1 MARQTEIPKPR
12 RTPMTTLM
20 GITELPQCK
29 GIVPQKIKGQ
39 KLPPM
44 RHAQC
49 PIHGNSGT
57 ETTWRPPEGLD
68 KHMREFHCELG
79 HAFYC

>member
-1 MARQTEIPKPR
+1 MPKSTEIPKAKKTQIA
-12 RTPMTTLM
+12 TPM

-39 KLPPM
+39 KILR

-49 PIHGNSGT
+49 PVHGNSGI
-57 ETTWRPPEGLD
+57 ETTWRPPIGLD
-68 KHMREFHCELG
+68 QHLREFQCELG